1 MRKKVELSV
10 FNSVVGIKPP
20 SLEAMHSIHMLVHSC
35 ICSACFQCMFC
46 VPNFFGTQG
55 LVYGSE
61 GGMEYFV
68 RAHPHISFYNPVAAK
83 VGQVTFDQSTPDSK
97 LTLQLCCYG
106 QTRNY
111 LLTKKIIKSLHYQ
124 ENNTSVIHKTL
135 QKSNRIVWIQTI
147 IYIAGA

>member
-1 MRKKVELSV
+1 MLLQNHKCIYQKEFKCVKKQNFPFTIQLCVSSLHPQKLCTV
-10 FNSVVGIKPP
+10 YTLVTLAYVVA
-20 SLEAMHSIHMLVHSC
+20 L

-46 VPNFFGTQG
+46 VPNFFETQG

-111 LLTKKIIKSLHYQ
+111 LLTKNNQVNSL
-124 ENNTSVIHKTL
+124 SRK
-135 QKSNRIVWIQTI
+135 
-147 IYIAGA
+147 

>member
-1 MRKKVELSV
+1 MLLQNNKCIFQKEFKCIKKEELSI
-10 FNSVVGIKPP
+10 FNSVVCIKPP
-20 SLEAMHSIHMLVHSC
+20 SLEAMHSIHTLNSW

-46 VPNFFGTQG
+46 VPDFFGTQG

-111 LLTKKIIKSLHYQ
+111 LLTKNNYQVTSL
-124 ENNTSVIHKTL
+124 SRK
-135 QKSNRIVWIQTI
+135 
-147 IYIAGA
+147 

>member
-1 MRKKVELSV
+1 MLLQNHKCIFQKEFECVKKRRTFHFQFSFVYQASV
-10 FNSVVGIKPP
+10 PRSY
-20 SLEAMHSIHMLVHSC
+20 AQYTHSC
-35 ICSACFQCMFC
+35 ICGACFQCMFC

-111 LLTKKIIKSLHYQ
+111 LLTKNNQVTSL
-124 ENNTSVIHKTL
+124 SRK
-135 QKSNRIVWIQTI
+135 
-147 IYIAGA
+147 